1 MKLNK
6 KGFTLIEMLAVVI
19 ILSTL
24 MAIMVPSVNYLIEKN
39 KENNYNDVKNSI
51 LSAAKMYVSDYR
63 YEIVIDDGICTE
75 EEKNNN
81 AKKNITSIGIGT
93 DSGLTDS
100 HLIIG
105 KIVDNIKTNEDG
117 EIINPKNTNQK
128 LNLND
133 SYVLIQYN
141 CKSKDYSY
149 TLEENSLQWIAK

>member
-1 MKLNK
+1 MGLNK

-51 LSAAKMYVSDYR
+51 LNAAKMYVSDYR
-63 YEIVIDDGICTE
+63 YEIVIDGICTE
-75 EEKNNN
+75 EEKN
-81 AKKNITSIGIGT
+81 KKDILSIGKKT
-93 DSGLTDS
+93 DNELSES
-100 HLIIG
+100 HLTVA
-105 KIVDNIKTNEDG
+105 KFVDNIKVNEDG
-117 EIINPKNTNQK
+117 EILNPKNNSQK
-128 LNLND
+128 LDLNN

-149 TLEENSLQWIAK
+149 TLEENSLQWIAR